1 MYYLKREVYK
11 NFIFFRQVRICLLYE
26 RSMRPAVIPLFL
38 CHAARNGLL
47 DIILQIL
54 VDFLRCVEGAFHVR
68 VIGVVPVD
76 LCMLSRVLLHAA
88 SHSTRLSPPM
98 NGRHLPHQDHT
109 HIPGK
114 SLCSFPGICAACPSG
129 TVCRCLCTV
138 SYSSIL
144 SSFTVFQASSPVF

>member
-11 NFIFFRQVRICLLYE
+11 NFIFFRQVHICLLYE

-68 VIGVVPVD
+68 VIGIVTE
-76 LCMLSRVLLHAA
+76 L
-88 SHSTRLSPPM
+88 
-98 NGRHLPHQDHT
+98 Q
-109 HIPGK
+109 
-114 SLCSFPGICAACPSG
+114 
-129 TVCRCLCTV
+129 
-138 SYSSIL
+138 
-144 SSFTVFQASSPVF
+144 

>member
-26 RSMRPAVIPLFL
+26 RIMRPAVIPLFL
-38 CHAARNGLL
+38 CCAAHKGLL

-54 VDFLRCVEGAFHVR
+54 VNFLRCVEGAFHVR

-76 LCMLSRVLLHAA
+76 L
-88 SHSTRLSPPM
+88 
-98 NGRHLPHQDHT
+98 
-109 HIPGK
+109 

-144 SSFTVFQASSPVF
+144 SAFTVFQASSPAF